1 MADYMILPSK
11 DVTRI
16 RLLRVP
22 DDYEAHE
29 AYRKV
34 TGLVA
39 GEEERTGRVDWEA
52 IEAALEEAGFETLPF
67 QLGPALD

>member
-1 MADYMILPSK
+1 MAAYMILPSK
-11 DVTRI
+11 DVSRI

-34 TGLVA
+34 TGLIA
-39 GEEERTGRVDWEA
+39 GAEEGGHEDWEA
-52 IEAALEEAGFETLPF
+52 MEAALEEAGFETLPF
-67 QLGPALD
+67 QLGPLLD